1 MTHPHGTPP
10 VVTLPSDHQVFEAGN
25 VVLQSGRTFRNMRLA
40 YKTFGTLNADKS
52 NAILYPTSYSA
63 QHHDTQFMV
72 GESGALDPSRYFIV
86 IPNLFGNGLSSSPSN
101 TPWPDVG
108 SRYPDVTYF
117 DAVHVQ
123 RRMLQE
129 LWGIDRLALVYGWS
143 MGAMQAYHWAALFPQ
158 AVERIAVVCGSARCA
173 PHNHVFIEGAKAALT
188 ADPAYR
194 DGVFTER
201 PVRGFRAMGRVYAG
215 WALSQTFYREELWR
229 TLGASSLEDYL
240 VTSWE
245 TTFARRDP
253 ADLLAQF
260 WTWQHGDI
268 SANTLYG
275 GDLAKALRS
284 IEARTLLMPGDHDLY
299 FQVDDNRLE
308 MQHLRHAELKPIPSV
323 WGHRAGNP
331 LNQPNDRAFIDAHV
345 KALLASS

>member
-1 MTHPHGTPP
+1 MNSKASAVEQTQPP
-10 VVTLPSDHQVFEAGN
+10 DHAVFNAGH
-25 VVLQSGRTFRNMRLA
+25 VLLQSGRTFRNMFIA
-40 YKTFGTLNADKS
+40 YQTFGKLNADKS
-52 NAILYPTSYSA
+52 NVIVYPTSYGA
-63 QHHDTQFMV
+63 QHTDLQHMIEA
-72 GESGALDPSRYFIV
+72 GGALDPDEYFII

-123 RRMLQE
+123 RRMIKE
-129 LWGIDRLALVYGWS
+129 LWGIDKVALVYGWS
-143 MGAMQAYHWAALFPQ
+143 MGAMQAYHWAALFPG
-158 AVERIAVVCGSARCA
+158 AVERIAVVCGAARCA
-173 PHNHVFIEGAKAALT
+173 PHNQVFIEGVKHALM

-201 PVRGFRAMGRVYAG
+201 PVRGLRAMARIYAS

-229 TLGASSLEDYL
+229 GLGASSLEDYL
-240 VTSWE
+240 VSSWE
-245 TTFARRDP
+245 ANYARRDP

-268 SANTLYG
+268 SANPIYQ
-275 GDLAKALRS
+275 GDLPKALAAIR
-284 IEARTLLMPGDHDLY
+284 ARTLLMPGDHDLY
-299 FQVDDNRLE
+299 FQVDDNRAELA
-308 MQHLRHAELKPIPSV
+308 HLRHGELHPIASV

-331 LNQPNDRAFIDAHV
+331 VSQPDDRAFINTHV
-345 KALLASS
+345 KALLAA

>member
-1 MTHPHGTPP
+1 MTA
-10 VVTLPSDHQVFEAGN
+10 DHATYDAGN
-25 VVLQSGRTFRNMRLA
+25 VVLQSGRTFRNMKLV

-72 GESGALDPSRYFIV
+72 GEGAALDPSRYFII
-86 IPNLFGNGLSSSPSN
+86 IPNPFGNGLSSSPSN

-108 SRYPDVTYF
+108 TRYPDVTYF

-123 RRMLQE
+123 RRMLAE
-129 LWGIDRLALVYGWS
+129 LWGIEKLALVYGWS
-143 MGAMQAYHWAALFPQ
+143 MGAMQAYHWGALFPD
-158 AVERIAVVCGSARCA
+158 AVERISVVCGSARCA
-173 PHNHVFIEGAKAALT
+173 PHNQVFIEGAKHALM
-188 ADPAYR
+188 ADTAYR

-229 TLGASSLEDYL
+229 SFGASSLEDYL
-240 VTSWE
+240 VTYWE
-245 TTFARRDP
+245 TAFARRDP

-268 SANTLYG
+268 SANPMYG
-275 GDLAKALRS
+275 GDLPKALAA
-284 IEARTLLMPGDHDLY
+284 IKALTLLMPGDHDLY

-308 MQHLRHAELKPIPSV
+308 IQHLTNAELHPIPSV

-331 LNQPNDRAFIDAHV
+331 VTQQQDRAFIDSHV
-345 KALLASS
+345 KALLAR